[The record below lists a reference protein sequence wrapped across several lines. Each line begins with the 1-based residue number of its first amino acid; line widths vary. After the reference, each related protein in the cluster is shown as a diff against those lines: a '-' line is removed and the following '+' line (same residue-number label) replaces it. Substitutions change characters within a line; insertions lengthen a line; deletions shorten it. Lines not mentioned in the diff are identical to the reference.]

1 MIKIMI
7 ADDHQVLL
15 DGLTALFEGSSEVQV
30 VATAPNGKVVLE
42 KLADLEVDIVL
53 LDINMPEM
61 NGVET
66 CRQIM
71 RKHPDVKVIAISMY
85 KQSSYVKRMKS
96 YGARGYILKDDSAE
110 EMIEAIQKVHEGN
123 EYYSSQLMELL
134 RTNVL
139 RGQDE
144 INPNITD
151 REKQVLQLI
160 SEGFSNKEICA
171 KLFLSVHTVDSHRKK
186 LLSKYNAKNT
196 AELVKKAMDQG
207 IV

>member
-1 MIKIMI
+1 MIRVLI

-15 DGLTALFEGSSEVQV
+15 DGLSALFSNSPVIDVVGTAL
-30 VATAPNGKVVLE
+30 NGKIALE
-42 KLADLEVDIVL
+42 KLETLAVDILL

-66 CRQIM
+66 CREVM
-71 RKHPDVKVIAISMY
+71 RKYPDVKVIAISMY

-96 YGARGYILKDDSAE
+96 YGARGYILKDDSAD
-110 EMIEAIQKVHEGN
+110 EMVEAIEAVYGGQ
-123 EYYSSQLMELL
+123 EYYSSQLVELL
-134 RTNVL
+134 RNNLLQNSGDLSPTIS
-139 RGQDE
+139 E
-144 INPNITD
+144 
-151 REKQVLQLI
+151 REMQVLQLI

-171 KLFLSVHTVDSHRKK
+171 KLFLSVHTVDSHRKR
-186 LLSKYNAKNT
+186 LLSKYNAKNV

>member
-1 MIKIMI
+1 MIRILI

-15 DGLTALFEGSSEVQV
+15 DGLSALFRESDIVDV
-30 VATAPNGKVVLE
+30 VDTAANGTIVLK
-42 KLADLEVDIVL
+42 KLAEHEIDIVL

-66 CRQIM
+66 CREIM
-71 RKHPDVKVIAISMY
+71 RKHSDVKVIAISMY

-96 YGARGYILKDDSAE
+96 YGALGYILKDDSAD
-110 EMIEAIQKVHEGN
+110 EMIEAIQAVHSGK
-123 EYYSSQLMELL
+123 EYYSRQLVELL
-134 RTNVL
+134 RNNVL
-139 RGQDE
+139 RVPGDLTPKISE
-144 INPNITD
+144 
-151 REKQVLQLI
+151 REMQVLQLI

-171 KLFLSVHTVDSHRKK
+171 KLILSVHTVDSHRKR
-186 LLSKYNAKNT
+186 LLSKYNAKNV